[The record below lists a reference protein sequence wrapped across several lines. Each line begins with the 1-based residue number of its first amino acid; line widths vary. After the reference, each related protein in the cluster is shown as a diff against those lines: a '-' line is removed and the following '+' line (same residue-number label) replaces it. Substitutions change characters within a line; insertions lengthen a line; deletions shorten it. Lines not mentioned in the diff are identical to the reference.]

1 MSSTHA
7 AALPKQPRRRPPH
20 RDGGRRFLLLAGGY
34 WNCER
39 KWQVRAT
46 VLALVLLT
54 MAQVGLAIWVS
65 YWNRDLFDALED
77 RALSELLQLVG
88 VFVLIFALTMGVTAL
103 HMHVKRRLQLD
114 WRRWLTDLLLEHWL
128 AHGHLYRLQFTAGE
142 HDNPDGRIAEDIR
155 IATDVAVSLAH
166 SLLFALLILGSFID
180 ILLSV
185 SGSAPLPG
193 TSIAV
198 HGYMVL
204 AAFLYAGVG
213 AALGL
218 MLGRPLI
225 RATNRLQ
232 TVEANLRFG
241 LARARE
247 HAEPIA
253 MMHGEP
259 HERREAARLFD
270 DVGRGW
276 NRQTLAYLGIVSFS
290 TGYGTLL
297 PVFPILI
304 AAPQYIAGAMTL
316 GVLMQAAQAFQ
327 RLTTALSWP
336 IDNLGELARCRA
348 SIDRVASLYED
359 MLALERAEARSRGR
373 ERIAVCASP
382 HPELE
387 LRRLRLQT
395 PAGEL
400 LLDDFDLRV
409 RRGERV
415 LICGDPAVTIS
426 LFKAVAGL
434 WPWGSGEVRLPAGR
448 DLMFVPRQPFLPAGS
463 LRMVLSYPDDA
474 DRDPD
479 AVLERALECAGIA
492 WLAPKLDTQEDWGR
506 ELPLR
511 IQQRLGP
518 RTRVPAPAGVDLHRG
533 GHRRA
538 RAQGRG
544 RHPGAAAPRAAELD
558 PAGDQPARAPEPLLR
573 APAVAAA
580 PAHGRAASG
589 RAHCAAGSPVPTR
602 SVRAASRAPRTRAS
616 TTPAW
621 SRSCSSR
628 RTSPPGARRSSAG
641 CRRRRGWRR
650 PAGSRPCARGRG

>member
-1 MSSTHA
+1 MATSHRPTVPPELPGA
-7 AALPKQPRRRPPH
+7 APH
-20 RDGGRRFLLLAGGY
+20 HGGGRRFLRLAGAY

-39 KWQVRAT
+39 KWPVRGT

-54 MAQVGLAIWVS
+54 IAQVALAIWIS
-65 YWNRDLFDALED
+65 YWHRDLFDALED
-77 RALSELLQLVG
+77 RALDDLMRLVAI
-88 VFVLIFALTMGVTAL
+88 FVLIFALTMGVTAL

-114 WRRWLTDLLLEHWL
+114 WRRWLTGLLLEHWL
-128 AHGHLYRLQFTAGE
+128 AHGHLYRLQFTSGE

-155 IATDVAVSLAH
+155 IATDVAVALAH

-185 SGSAPLPG
+185 SGSALLPG
-193 TSIAV
+193 TSISV
-198 HGYMVL
+198 PGFMVF
-204 AAFLYAGVG
+204 AAFAYAGAGTVF
-213 AALGL
+213 GL

-253 MMHGEP
+253 LMHGEP

-348 SIDRVASLYED
+348 SVDRVASLYED
-359 MLALERAEARSRGR
+359 MLALERKEARNRGA
-373 ERIAVCASP
+373 EQIAVCTSP

-387 LRRLRLQT
+387 VRRLRLQT
-395 PAGEL
+395 PSGEI

-415 LICGDPAVTIS
+415 LICGDPAVTVS
-426 LFKAVAGL
+426 LFKAAAGL
-434 WPWGSGEVRLPAGR
+434 WPWGRGEIRLPCGR

-463 LRMVLSYPDDA
+463 LRMVLSYPQDA
-474 DRDPD
+474 DRHSD
-479 AVLERALECAGIA
+479 ASLHRALECAGIA
-492 WLAPKLDTQEDWGR
+492 WLAPRLDAHEDWGR

-511 IQQRLGP
+511 MQQRLGLA
-518 RTRVPAPAGVDLHRG
+518 RVFLHQPGWIFIEEATDALAPKEEVDTMELLH
-533 GHRRA
+533 HELPSSTLLVISRRA
-538 RAQGRG
+538 RQNHFFDR
-544 RHPGAAAPRAAELD
+544 RLMLQRPR
-558 PAGDQPARAPEPLLR
+558 PA
-573 APAVAAA
+573 
-580 PAHGRAASG
+580 
-589 RAHCAAGSPVPTR
+589 
-602 SVRAASRAPRTRAS
+602 VRAAAAREAGPAADPS
-616 TTPAW
+616 TEA
-621 SRSCSSR
+621 
-628 RTSPPGARRSSAG
+628 
-641 CRRRRGWRR
+641 
-650 PAGSRPCARGRG
+650 